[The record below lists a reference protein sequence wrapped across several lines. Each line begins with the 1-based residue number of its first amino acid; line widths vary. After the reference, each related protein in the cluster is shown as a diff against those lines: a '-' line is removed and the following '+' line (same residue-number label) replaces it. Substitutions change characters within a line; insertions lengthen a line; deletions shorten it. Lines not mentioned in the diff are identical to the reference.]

1 MTNKSHWFPIALLG
15 ILFFV
20 TVPYAQSKT
29 EVKKLENRISELE
42 RRVNE
47 LEKIIGKTSSEKLQ
61 YSDKWKNRSLWR
73 QLRTGMSMSQVESL
87 LGTPRKI
94 SGGNVT
100 HWYYSEQSWHSYVNF
115 YKGSLDGWKEP
126 E

>member
-1 MTNKSHWFPIALLG
+1 MTHKSHWFPIALFGL
-15 ILFFV
+15 LFFV
-20 TVPYAQSKT
+20 TVPYAQSTK
-29 EVKKLENRISELE
+29 EIKKLENRISELE

-47 LEKIIGKTSSEKLQ
+47 IEKIIGKTSSEKLQ

-100 HWYYSEQSWHSYVNF
+100 NWYYSEQSWHSKVNF
-115 YKGSLDGWKEP
+115 YKGSLDGWNEP